1 MPWRDFGSPGKL
13 ERVER
18 DALSDPIAEK
28 AYRKLRANG
37 LSSVGQFWELVNM
50 VVALHLEP
58 ADRDPGWWRSPKI
71 LAGLPRN
78 FKATAGKIERLNR
91 DPRFSLDRQFM
102 EVPAILRKL
111 AKWVDDRRQFLYEN
125 RKGRARPKAQI
136 LDCLRWLV
144 RQETGRERHADL
156 GKILTEATFARINRH
171 RPADL
176 HKRNL
181 SGDPQFNFE
190 AALKIRRHRERKSL
204 QARKEKPSSNPRH

>member
-1 MPWRDFGSPGKL
+1 MIAPLLNAGAMSRRKTPPLTSPRRYRGTMPWRDFGSPGKL

-78 FKATAGKIERLNR
+78 FKATAGMIERLNR

-102 EVPAILRKL
+102 EVPAILRK
-111 AKWVDDRRQFLYEN
+111 R
-125 RKGRARPKAQI
+125 
-136 LDCLRWLV
+136 
-144 RQETGRERHADL
+144 L
-156 GKILTEATFARINRH
+156 GN
-171 RPADL
+171 D
-176 HKRNL
+176 
-181 SGDPQFNFE
+181 
-190 AALKIRRHRERKSL
+190 
-204 QARKEKPSSNPRH
+204 